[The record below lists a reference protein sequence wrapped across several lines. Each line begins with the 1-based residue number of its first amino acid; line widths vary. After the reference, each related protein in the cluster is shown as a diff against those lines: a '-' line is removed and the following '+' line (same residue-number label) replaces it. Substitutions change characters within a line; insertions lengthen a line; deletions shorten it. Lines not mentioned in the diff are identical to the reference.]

1 MDETKGGPSP
11 DSANG
16 EDSPEVLEGIDD
28 SQERIAAL
36 DAMLKAAR
44 EREQQLTVDLIRQRS
59 RVTEYEARISEL
71 GAIAARV
78 ALAEASRRE
87 AEAAAADHEQ
97 ALRMAQAET
106 EALRTEVESL
116 RSRSK
121 ELEAELAAASDQLA
135 EAAVARTEASR
146 LEKERNDAR
155 ERAHA
160 ERRLAAAD
168 RIRAAEA
175 ELRATQLQ
183 GRLRAAER
191 RIVELSTAARRRR
204 ANGSADEEDRT
215 SPPLIELQRANAASE
230 DPEAPP
236 RPDVIDLTEVE
247 EEASAVT
254 EVEGEASAEALDEKS
269 DVVHPEEAVES
280 GSGVEDRP
288 AEDTWV
294 ASAPAEESRFHRL
307 LHPRRRR

>member
-1 MDETKGGPSP
+1 MDETDGVTAP
-11 DSANG
+11 DPANG
-16 EDSPEVLEGIDD
+16 ENSAEAVAGIDD
-28 SQERIAAL
+28 YQERIAAL
-36 DAMLKAAR
+36 DAMLRAAR
-44 EREQQLTVDLIRQRS
+44 EREQQLTVDLIRQRAK
-59 RVTEYEARISEL
+59 VTGYEGKISEL

-78 ALAEASRRE
+78 ASAEASRRD

-97 ALRMAQAET
+97 ELKLAQAET

-183 GRLRAAER
+183 GRLRVAER
-191 RIVELSTAARRRR
+191 RIVELSTAAHRRG
-204 ANGSADEEDRT
+204 ANGSPDEEERT
-215 SPPLIELQRANAASE
+215 SPPVIELQRANAASE

-236 RPDVIDLTEVE
+236 RPDVVIDLTEMEEDSAEGPE
-247 EEASAVT
+247 EET
-254 EVEGEASAEALDEKS
+254 EATPS
-269 DVVHPEEAVES
+269 EEATGS
-280 GSGVEDRP
+280 GSRVEDRP

>member
-1 MDETKGGPSP
+1 MDETDGGTAP
-11 DSANG
+11 DPATG
-16 EDSPEVLEGIDD
+16 DESPEAVAGIDD

-44 EREQQLTVDLIRQRS
+44 EREQQLTIDLIRQRAK
-59 RVTEYEARISEL
+59 VTGYEGKISEL

-78 ALAEASRRE
+78 ASAEASRRE

-106 EALRTEVESL
+106 EALRTEIESI

-121 ELEAELAAASDQLA
+121 ELEAELAAASEQLA

-146 LEKERNDAR
+146 LEKERNVAR

-191 RIVELSTAARRRR
+191 RIVELSTAARRRGT
-204 ANGSADEEDRT
+204 NGSAVEEDRT
-215 SPPLIELQRANAASE
+215 SPPLIELQEANAASE

-247 EEASAVT
+247 E
-254 EVEGEASAEALDEKS
+254 ASAEALDEETETTPS
-269 DVVHPEEAVES
+269 EDAAES
-280 GSGVEDRP
+280 GSRVEDRP

-294 ASAPAEESRFHRL
+294 AAAPDEESRFHRL